1 LGEKRFAT
9 AEDIAAGEL
18 LPPRSP
24 AFSLAQLCRLT
35 VTPNRRDFY
44 EGPHSASVKTG
55 SSAKEKATNVIPRP
69 KKPRILIIGATG
81 RIGSRVIVEIAK
93 VDSVQAVYSSRT
105 LEQVNAWRKDGK
117 DAVLLELDRPE
128 TFPEALAGVDRLFLA
143 TGYSVAMV
151 HQSKTIVDAVADA
164 GVRFIVHL
172 GIFGNGRMTYPY
184 AAWHEMVE
192 RYIEGSGVAWAH
204 LHPHFFMDNLL
215 AASPVVDGKLYWFM
229 GQQAVG
235 WVAPEDVAAVAA
247 KILTDGPER
256 HGGNQYWLSTDF
268 LNGSQ
273 AAAEIS
279 KGLALPVEAI
289 VLTPDDLVKQ
299 VANGA
304 MKLPSFVEATYGA
317 SMLEWVRQTYEGRLN
332 FKGATSTVEDVT
344 GNRPQTLEMWV
355 RANRQAILSAA
366 L

>member
-1 LGEKRFAT
+1 MSTQHQKAKT
-9 AEDIAAGEL
+9 
-18 LPPRSP
+18 PR
-24 AFSLAQLCRLT
+24 
-35 VTPNRRDFY
+35 V
-44 EGPHSASVKTG
+44 
-55 SSAKEKATNVIPRP
+55 
-69 KKPRILIIGATG
+69 LIIGATG
-81 RIGSRVIVEIAK
+81 RIGRRVIAEIAK
-93 VDSVQAVYSSRT
+93 VDAVEAIYSSRM
-105 LEQVNAWRKDGK
+105 LEQVDAWRKDGK
-117 DAVLLELDRPE
+117 DAVLLDLDRPE
-128 TFPEALAGVDRLFLA
+128 TFREALTGIDRLFLA
-143 TGYSVAMV
+143 TGYTVAMV

-164 GVRFIVHL
+164 AVSFIVHL

-184 AAWHEMVE
+184 ATWHEMVE

-344 GNRPQTLEMWV
+344 GNKPQTLEMWV

-366 L
+366 S